1 MKDPVA
7 AQAKID
13 AIEKRES
20 AEKLRRQVKME
31 RVTAELEVA
40 RKRNEEVDAELRLRQ
55 SEFVGIEIKL
65 VTQRLGGLEFSEQ
78 MDES

>member
-1 MKDPVA
+1 VKDPVA